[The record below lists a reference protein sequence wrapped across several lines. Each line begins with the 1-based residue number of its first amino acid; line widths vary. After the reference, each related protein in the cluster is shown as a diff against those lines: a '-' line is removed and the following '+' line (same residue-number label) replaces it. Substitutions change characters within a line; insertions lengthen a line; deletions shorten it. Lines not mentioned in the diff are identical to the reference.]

1 VGELSVVD
9 HPTIANSAFYP
20 FGVGKRVVIR
30 LYVMHEGVDHW
41 NDSLEARVAIWL
53 QAEVRELGLGLRP
66 RPYEGPICDY
76 NAAEAAIVALYNK
89 LFNLRFPRFSFCC

>member
-1 VGELSVVD
+1 
-9 HPTIANSAFYP
+9 
-20 FGVGKRVVIR
+20 
-30 LYVMHEGVDHW
+30 M
-41 NDSLEARVAIWL
+41 AIWL